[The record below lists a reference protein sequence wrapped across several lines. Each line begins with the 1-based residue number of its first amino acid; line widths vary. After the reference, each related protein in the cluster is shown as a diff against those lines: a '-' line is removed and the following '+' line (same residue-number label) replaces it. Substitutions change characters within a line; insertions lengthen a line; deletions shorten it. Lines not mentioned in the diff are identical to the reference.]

1 MATVTGKNWDVIV
14 IGTGMGGATA
24 GYALAVAGFS
34 VLFLEKGRSEFLQKN
49 EFASENTNEGRL
61 AQGKWPTPLSEQIEG
76 VRRQFYAPLGCGV
89 GGTTLIFAATME
101 RMERSDFE
109 SRHREED
116 GRESW
121 PLSFEQFST
130 YYEKAEQLY
139 GVQTYPE
146 TSIRSSVG
154 ASSVS
159 QNLSAWDGQFVR
171 MLEAKGLHPLRL
183 HLGIAKQQ
191 CKECFGRIC
200 YQRCKRD
207 ARTVCV
213 EPALA
218 NPNCLLLDDCEVTS
232 LDADS
237 VHVKEVHAIRAGEHL
252 KFKARIV
259 VLSAGAY
266 FSPVLL
272 LRSQSITW
280 PNGLANSSGM
290 VGRNLMFHASD
301 YLALWAP
308 KRYASKGVQKSLA
321 LRDFYSVDGKPLG
334 SMQSIGM
341 DAGHGNIALY
351 LKQVAGRYQF
361 GTLKPVQKFLSLFAR
376 LAAILFGQARVF
388 STITEDYPNPNNRVM
403 LSPSEPSG
411 MHFEYTI
418 SPDLQLRVNTLRAKL
433 RAAVSPWRMM
443 PLNFGVTMNFGHPCG
458 TCRMGRDPQTS
469 VVDSDSRAHDLDNL
483 YIVDASF
490 MPTSGAINPSLTI
503 AANALR
509 VADQIKKKWE
519 ISN

>member
-1 MATVTGKNWDVIV
+1 MTTVTGKHWDVIV
-14 IGTGMGGATA
+14 IGTGMGGATS

-34 VLFLEKGRSEFLQKN
+34 VLFLEKGRSEFSQNN
-49 EFASENTNEGRL
+49 EFASENTDEGRL
-61 AQGKWPTPLSEQIEG
+61 ALGKWPTPLSEQVG
-76 VRRQFYAPLGCGV
+76 RVRRRFYAPLGCGV

-109 SRHREED
+109 TDQGEED
-116 GRESW
+116 GRECW

-139 GVQTYPE
+139 GVQTFPE
-146 TSIRSSVG
+146 TSNRNGVEESSK
-154 ASSVS
+154 S
-159 QNLSAWDGQFVR
+159 QDLSAWDAHFVR
-171 MLEAKGLHPLRL
+171 LLEAKGLHPTRL
-183 HLGIAKQQ
+183 HLGIAKQS
-191 CKECFGRIC
+191 CKECFGSIC
-200 YQRCKRD
+200 YEGCKRD

-213 EPALA
+213 EPALT

-232 LDADS
+232 LNADS
-237 VHVKEVHAIRAGEHL
+237 FSVKEVHATRSGEHL
-252 KFKARIV
+252 KFTAQIV
-259 VLSAGAY
+259 ILSAGAY

-272 LRSQSITW
+272 LRSQSATW

-321 LRDFYSVDGKPLG
+321 LRDFYWVDGKPLG
-334 SMQSIGM
+334 SMQSVGM

-351 LKQVAGRYQF
+351 LKQLAGRYQF
-361 GTLKPVQKFLSLFAR
+361 GALKPVQKLLSIFAR

-388 STITEDYPNPNNRVM
+388 STITEDYPNPNNRVVF
-403 LSPSEPSG
+403 SPSEPSG

-418 SPDLQLRVNTLRAKL
+418 SSDLQLRVNTLRAKL

-458 TCRMGRDPQTS
+458 TCRMGHDPQTS

-509 VADQIKKKWE
+509 VADQIKKKWGN
-519 ISN
+519 SN